1 MTQTG
6 ITKQGKFSTT
16 KLVSLLSGSKEITE
30 LRVGDVEWPKDGKSI
45 IVEVKKN
52 TPNQTRPML
61 YNVLVVHEIRNGKN
75 NFYVVPPDDVLK
87 ICTAYRGQHTPIA
100 AACFNFP
107 MNKTNK
113 KKYLVPTG
121 EAGVADAISAAYV
134 QGEKSAHKKIAL
146 QVVEDMEKLNE
157 TFKNMI
163 LNA

>member
-61 YNVLVVHEIRNGKN
+61 YNVLVIHEIKNGKN
-75 NFYVVPPDDVLK
+75 NFYVVPPDEVLK
-87 ICTAYRGQHTPIA
+87 ICTGYRGQHTPIA
-100 AACFNFP
+100 VACFNFP
-107 MNKTNK
+107 MNKTTK
-113 KKYLVPTG
+113 KKYFVSTG
-121 EAGVADAISAAYV
+121 EAGVADAISTAHS
-134 QGEKSAHKKIAL
+134 QGEKSPHKQIAL
-146 QVVEDMEKLNE
+146 QIVKDMEKLND